1 MSLSFDNSETGCM
14 LLFDCH
20 RSIPAPFL
28 TKTYHLVNDP
38 STNEI
43 VSWGETNTTFVVW
56 RPPEFARDLLPKY
69 FKHNN
74 FSSFVRQL
82 NTYGFRKIVPERWE
96 FASDFFRRG
105 ERHLLCEIH
114 RRKALQP
121 VSVTGSVQQSRSLSP
136 STSIEDQ
143 AWSSI
148 TSAMPSPLQIIVPTH
163 QNVTTIGVSDEMEKL
178 RKDNNMLLSEVSRLS
193 RLYEEAMAIIQHQNF
208 KGSSPDLITY
218 SRIGASGQSIDRT
231 ASAPL
236 PGEPAI
242 HQQFVGPVVRM
253 EGFRELSSVHTR
265 TTNFDPYRSP
275 LLPTSA
281 IQEKPSNESIIS
293 GDSKPT
299 SLCVKPTEAASS
311 SNTSNETTPEGTRV
325 TVKLFGVP
333 LHGQAGDPGSF
344 NHEASEVGMKRHQPE
359 SWDTVYNPGSPRKYL
374 RLETTPE
381 SRPSTPQQQVPW
393 LQISAT
399 RDEGV
404 YI

>member
-1 MSLSFDNSETGCM
+1 MVKILCW
-14 LLFDCH
+14 LLNHADIWC
-20 RSIPAPFL
+20 
-28 TKTYHLVNDP
+28 
-38 STNEI
+38 
-43 VSWGETNTTFVVW
+43 
-56 RPPEFARDLLPKY
+56 
-69 FKHNN
+69 
-74 FSSFVRQL
+74 
-82 NTYGFRKIVPERWE
+82 KI
-96 FASDFFRRG
+96 
-105 ERHLLCEIH
+105 
-114 RRKALQP
+114 
-121 VSVTGSVQQSRSLSP
+121 
-136 STSIEDQ
+136 
-143 AWSSI
+143 
-148 TSAMPSPLQIIVPTH
+148 
-163 QNVTTIGVSDEMEKL
+163 
-178 RKDNNMLLSEVSRLS
+178 
-193 RLYEEAMAIIQHQNF
+193 
-208 KGSSPDLITY
+208 
-218 SRIGASGQSIDRT
+218 RIGASGQSIDRT

-404 YI
+404 YIWESLCFNQIAKNQDKNNTSTYCCKFLHTCPLTSK